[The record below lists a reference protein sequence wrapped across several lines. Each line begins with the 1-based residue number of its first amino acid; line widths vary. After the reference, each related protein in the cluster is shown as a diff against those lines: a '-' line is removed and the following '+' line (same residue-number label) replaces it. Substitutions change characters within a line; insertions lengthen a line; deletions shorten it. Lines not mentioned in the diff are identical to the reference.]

1 MNIKNYNTA
10 QSAFKRL
17 VELTGDES
25 SLEKLIEA
33 WPYFDEYGRMQV
45 GFFQFNIK
53 KQLKENGYTK
63 GVDYVVVLRKHII
76 KKVFNWILQN
86 WHIVIPIIK
95 ELKDEQNNR
104 T

>member
-1 MNIKNYNTA
+1 MTEEQLLKLESIG
-10 QSAFKRL
+10 KRL
-17 VELTGDES
+17 AKIGDAD
-25 SLEKLIEA
+25 SLQKLIEA

-53 KQLKENGYTK
+53 KQLKAAGYMK
-63 GVDYVVVLRKHII
+63 GIDYVVVLRKHIVQ
-76 KKVFNWILQN
+76 KVFNWILQN

>member
-1 MNIKNYNTA
+1 MTEEQLLKLESIG
-10 QSAFKRL
+10 KRL
-17 VELTGDES
+17 AKIGDAD
-25 SLEKLIEA
+25 SLQK
-33 WPYFDEYGRMQV
+33 
-45 GFFQFNIK
+45 FQFNIK
-53 KQLKENGYTK
+53 KQLKAAGYMK
-63 GVDYVVVLRKHII
+63 GIDYVIVVRKHIL

>member
-1 MNIKNYNTA
+1 M
-10 QSAFKRL
+10 
-17 VELTGDES
+17 
-25 SLEKLIEA
+25 
-33 WPYFDEYGRMQV
+33 
-45 GFFQFNIK
+45 
-53 KQLKENGYTK
+53 K
-63 GVDYVVVLRKHII
+63 GIDYVIVVRKHIL